1 MFKMMT
7 NVIPI
12 RTNATVMQ
20 GVKIQKASTIV
31 LVILDMKEMASIVL
45 VSIEFLTVII
55 LGINK
60 LRHCSKIFLWT

>member
-60 LRHCSKIFLWT
+60 WRHCSKIFLWT